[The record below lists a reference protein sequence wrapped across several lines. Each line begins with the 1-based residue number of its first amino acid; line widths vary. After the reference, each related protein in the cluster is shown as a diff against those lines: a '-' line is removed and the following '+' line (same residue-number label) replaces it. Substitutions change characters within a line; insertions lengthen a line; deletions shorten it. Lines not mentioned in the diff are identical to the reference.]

1 MPDAGEGNL
10 TSLVLSQRP
19 NRVLWDH
26 HLSRNHFGF
35 GVLPNHGRIIA
46 HTENDMANKTE
57 QMANFMAFMTGDIS
71 EAELAQRLTGKSAK
85 QAKPSKITLEAKSI
99 GVSERSKNGDGK
111 QRYQIQDNW
120 GTLYGASGEQLAVGS
135 TITIKIVK

>member
-1 MPDAGEGNL
+1 
-10 TSLVLSQRP
+10 
-19 NRVLWDH
+19 
-26 HLSRNHFGF
+26 
-35 GVLPNHGRIIA
+35 
-46 HTENDMANKTE
+46 MANL
-57 QMANFMAFMTGDIS
+57 QNPDLMAFLSGEIS
-71 EAELAQRLTGKSAK
+71 EAEFGRRLTGKSAK
-85 QAKPSKITLEAKSI
+85 QAKPTKITLEAKSI